1 MNPSSALRIERVET
15 DQHVTDFFSLTER
28 IYRDDS
34 AFVRPLNSMARLQ
47 VDTQRH
53 PLYEHA
59 SRELWVC
66 YRDNLF
72 VGRIAAIKDDLHN
85 EYNSDSVGF
94 FGLFESIDDSSVV
107 DLLVSTAASWL
118 REKGCTSMRGPV
130 NPSMKGEFGVLV
142 DGNEFPPYVMTGH
155 SRKVYDRLLSEC
167 GFEVAKQFF
176 AFRIQPHNDQ
186 ADHKIRWERLH
197 EAESKIMRRYPQLH
211 FKSVDKHSYER
222 TLREINEL
230 GNVVRRHGWG
240 FVPLTEAELQ
250 FMMQN
255 LRRVIRFDMIHV
267 AYWEDQLVGF
277 IVNIPDINWVLSKT
291 IGRPD
296 WLRMI
301 QIPFLSRRCPRSRV
315 IALGVHEEFRKKG
328 IAIMLIK
335 RLTDIAH
342 NYKEWE
348 LSWVAEDNLKS
359 IGAIESVMD
368 LDRYKTWR
376 IYEKS
381 IDDQSNNT

>member
-1 MNPSSALRIERVET
+1 MNSSPALRIERVET
-15 DQHVTDFFSLTER
+15 DQHDADFFGLPKR
-28 IYRDDS
+28 LYQDDPS
-34 AFVRPLNSMARLQ
+34 YVRPLSNMAKLQ
-47 VDTQRH
+47 IDSDRH
-53 PLYEHA
+53 PFYQHA

-66 YRDNLF
+66 YRDREV

-85 EYNSDSVGF
+85 EYHSDSVGF
-94 FGLFESIDDSSVV
+94 FGMFESIDDQRVAE
-107 DLLVSTAASWL
+107 LLLSTAAGWL
-118 REKGCTSMRGPV
+118 KENGCTSMRGPV

-142 DGNEFPPYVMTGH
+142 DGNEHPPYVMMGH
-155 SRKVYDRLLSEC
+155 SPKHYDRLLTDAGC
-167 GFEVAKQFF
+167 AIAKQFY

-186 ADHKIRWERLH
+186 SAHNIRWEKLQRA
-197 EAESKIMRRYPQLH
+197 EAKIMRRYPQLH
-211 FKSVDKHSYER
+211 FKAVDRHSYEQ
-222 TLREINEL
+222 TLREINAL
-230 GNVVRRHGWG
+230 GNVVRRHGFG
-240 FVPLTEAELQ
+240 FVPLTEAELD
-250 FMMQN
+250 FMIQN

-291 IGRPD
+291 VGRPD

-301 QIPFLSRRCPRSRV
+301 QIPLLSRLCPRSRV
-315 IALGVHEEFRKKG
+315 IALGVHEDFRKKG

-359 IGAIESVMD
+359 IGAIESAMD
-368 LDRYKTWR
+368 LDRYKTYR
-376 IYEKS
+376 LYEKP
-381 IDDQSNNT
+381 I

>member
-1 MNPSSALRIERVET
+1 MNSSPVFQIEKVET
-15 DQHVTDFFSLTER
+15 DQHLADFFALPKQL
-28 IYRDDS
+28 YRDDL
-34 AFVRPLNSMARLQ
+34 AYVRPLSNMARLQ
-47 VDTQRH
+47 VDSDRH
-53 PLYEHA
+53 PFYQHA
-59 SRELWVC
+59 SRDLWVC
-66 YRDNLF
+66 YRDRQV

-85 EYNSDSVGF
+85 EYHSDSVGF
-94 FGLFESIDDSSVV
+94 FGMFESIEDQRVA
-107 DLLVSTAASWL
+107 DLLLSSAASWL
-118 REKGCTSMRGPV
+118 DAAGCTSMRGPV
-130 NPSMKGEFGVLV
+130 NPSMKGEFGALV
-142 DGNEFPPYVMTGH
+142 DGNEHPPYVMTGH
-155 SRKVYDRLLSEC
+155 SPKYYDHLLTEAGCS
-167 GFEVAKQFF
+167 VAKQFY

-186 ADHKIRWERLH
+186 SAHKISWEKLQQA
-197 EAESKIMRRYPQLH
+197 EAKIMRRYPQLH
-211 FKSVDKHSYER
+211 FKAVDRHSFEQ
-222 TLREINEL
+222 TIREINTL
-230 GNVVRRHGWG
+230 GNVVRRHGFG
-240 FVPLTEAELQ
+240 FVPLTEAELK
-250 FMMQN
+250 FMIQN

-291 IGRPD
+291 VGRPD

-301 QIPFLSRRCPRSRV
+301 QIPLLSKLCPRSRV

-359 IGAIESVMD
+359 IGAIESVID

-376 IYEKS
+376 LYEKS
-381 IDDQSNNT
+381 I